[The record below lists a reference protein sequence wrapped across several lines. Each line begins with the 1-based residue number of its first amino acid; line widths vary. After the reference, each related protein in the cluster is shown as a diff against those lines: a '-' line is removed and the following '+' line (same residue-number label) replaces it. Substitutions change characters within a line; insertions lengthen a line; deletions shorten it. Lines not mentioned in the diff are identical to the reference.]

1 MSTTKASFA
10 EGLTRREQPEEGR
23 LSDLWLILRGNKTM
37 LVGIIILIIL
47 VAMAFAGPLVAP
59 YGPLDPNPDKQ
70 LQAPSEEHLMG
81 TDQYGRDVLSRIL
94 YATRLDLQIALF
106 VTIIAFTAGSI
117 IGAISG
123 YVGRLLDDIV
133 MRAVDILMAFPS
145 FILAMAITAMLGNSV
160 QNVILAIAVAYT
172 PYFIRLT
179 RGEVLSRR
187 QAEYVD
193 AARCVG
199 NPDWRIV
206 GFHLL
211 PNSIFPALVQATL
224 VLGWAILDA
233 SGLAF
238 LGLGIVPPTPEWG
251 VLVNEG
257 TRNIIGGEW
266 WTYFFP
272 GLAIMLAVFGFNL
285 TGDGLRD
292 ILSPE

>member
-1 MSTTKASFA
+1 MSTSDASLV
-10 EGLTRREQPEEGR
+10 EGLSGRGRARDSR
-23 LSDLWLILRGNKTM
+23 LSDLWLTLRGNKTT
-37 LVGIIILIIL
+37 LVGIGILILLLLI
-47 VAMAFAGPLVAP
+47 AFVGPMLTP
-59 YGPLDPNPDKQ
+59 YGPLDPDPGKQ
-70 LQAPSEEHLMG
+70 LQAPSRVHLMG
-81 TDQYGRDVLSRIL
+81 TDQYGRDILSRIIH
-94 YATRLDLQIALF
+94 ATRLDLQIAVL
-106 VTIIAFTAGSI
+106 VTIIAFSVGSI

-123 YVGRLLDDIV
+123 YVGRLVDDVV
-133 MRAVDILMAFPS
+133 MRLVDILMSFPS

-160 QNVILAIAVAYT
+160 QNVVFAIAVAYT

-179 RGEVLSRR
+179 RGEVLSRK

-199 NPDWRIV
+199 NPDWRII

-211 PNSIFPALVQATL
+211 PNSIFPALVQGTL
-224 VLGWAILDA
+224 TFGWAILDA

-251 VLVNEG
+251 VLMNEG
-257 TRNIIGGEW
+257 TRNIIAGEW

>member
-1 MSTTKASFA
+1 MSASEA
-10 EGLTRREQPEEGR
+10 SLVESLTGREQPEGGR

-37 LVGIIILIIL
+37 LVGIVIL
-47 VAMAFAGPLVAP
+47 VLLVLMAFVGPLVAP
-59 YGPLDPNPDKQ
+59 YGPLDTDPAKQ
-70 LQAPSEEHLMG
+70 LQAPSGEHLMG
-81 TDQYGRDVLSRIL
+81 TDQYGRDILSRIL
-94 YATRLDLQIALF
+94 HATQLDLQIAAF
-106 VTIIAFTAGSI
+106 VTIIAFTAGSL

-133 MRAVDILMAFPS
+133 MRVVDILMAFPS

-160 QNVILAIAVAYT
+160 RNVIVAIAIAYT

-179 RGEVLSRR
+179 RAEILSRR

-199 NPDWRIV
+199 NPDWRII

-224 VLGWAILDA
+224 CLGWAILDA

-272 GLAIMLAVFGFNL
+272 GVAIMLAVFGFNL

>member
-1 MSTTKASFA
+1 MSTSEASFA
-10 EGLTRREQPEEGR
+10 EGLTRRGQPEEGR

-47 VAMAFAGPLVAP
+47 VLMAFAGPLVAP

-70 LQAPSEEHLMG
+70 LQPPSEEHLMG

-160 QNVILAIAVAYT
+160 QNVILAIAIAYT